1 LITGAPFSP
10 EPLREH
16 YRDLPG
22 FRATLSVRA
31 SILNRAEF
39 IIGSPCFV
47 YDDVAFRGDDPF
59 GSQDNSNFRGC
70 TSPAHTFACL
80 RIALVVA
87 ADGARLASDL
97 LARL

>member
-39 IIGSPCFV
+39 LIGSPRFV

-59 GSQDNSNFRGC
+59 SSRDNLI
-70 TSPAHTFACL
+70 FAAIL
-80 RIALVVA
+80 NRPTPS
-87 ADGARLASDL
+87 LAYASFSSL
-97 LARL
+97 PPTAQG